1 MQFQDIVNKTYFL
14 TNTNASSFPI
24 AQLTVEANNAYERVV
39 SLILQSDGR
48 WQWDDNNYTDLPIAT
63 TGLVTD
69 QQDYSLSVT
78 HLEITRVELL
88 DQTGNWQ
95 LLKPIDQVELF
106 NSSLTD
112 FMKSAGTPTYYD
124 KLANSIL
131 LYPKPNYT
139 QAASLKV
146 YFKRPPSLFVVSDT
160 TKVPGFNS
168 LYHDLIPLWAAFN
181 YATANGLSNAS
192 LLMNQITQKE
202 DALKEDYALRAKD
215 EHIRLAPRR
224 GISFK

>member
-1 MQFQDIVNKTYFL
+1 MQYQDIIAKTYFL

-48 WQWDDNNYTDLPIAT
+48 WQWDDTNYTDLPIAT
-63 TGLVTD
+63 TGLVAD

-95 LLKPIDQVELF
+95 LLKPFDQVQLF

-112 FMKSAGTPTYYD
+112 FMKSSGTPMYYD

-139 QAASLKV
+139 QSASLKL

-160 TKVPGFNS
+160 DKVPGFNS